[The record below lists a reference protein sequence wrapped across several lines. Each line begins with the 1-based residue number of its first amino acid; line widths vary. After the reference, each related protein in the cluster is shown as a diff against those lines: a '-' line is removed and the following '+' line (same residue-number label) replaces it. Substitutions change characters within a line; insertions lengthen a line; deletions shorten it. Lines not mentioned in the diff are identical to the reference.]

1 MSPKNSAIL
10 LTQCPEQKGVVA
22 AVANFIY
29 KHNGN
34 ILHADDHQDPEL
46 RMFMM
51 RVEWELEGLISSW
64 MNSQPVLH
72 Q

>member
-1 MSPKNSAIL
+1 MSHKNSAIL

-34 ILHADDHQDPEL
+34 ILHADDHQDPEFGL
-46 RMFMM
+46 FMM
-51 RVEWELEGLISSW
+51 RVEWELEAIK
-64 MNSQPVLH
+64 
-72 Q
+72 